1 VRSAEEDAATRPIV
15 LASASPRRADLLE
28 AAGIPFEIA
37 PADVDETPGKGERA
51 EPYVERLSREKADAV
66 VRRGESRAV
75 LGADTVVVVD
85 EIILGKPVDLDDA
98 RRMLERLSGRGHRV
112 LTGVTIVAPGSS
124 VPDGSR
130 STVTRVVA
138 TTVEFAQLTT
148 SDLDWY
154 LASGEPMGKAGAYA
168 IQGRASRF
176 VTAISGS
183 YTNVVGL
190 PIAEVR
196 AMCSDLGILIS

>member
-1 VRSAEEDAATRPIV
+1 MRSAEEDAATRPIV

-37 PADVDETPGKGERA
+37 PADVDETPGKGECP

-124 VPDGSR
+124 MPDGSR

>member
-1 VRSAEEDAATRPIV
+1 VRTRTPLV
-15 LASASPRRADLLE
+15 LASASPRRADLLQ
-28 AAGIPFEIA
+28 AADILFEVT
-37 PADVDETPGKGERA
+37 PADVDEAPRPGERP

-66 VRRGESRAV
+66 IRRGESRAV
-75 LGADTVVVVD
+75 IGADTVVVID
-85 EIILGKPVDLDDA
+85 EIILGKPSDLNDA
-98 RRMLERLSGRGHRV
+98 RRMLERLSERSHRV
-112 LTGVTIVAPGSS
+112 LTGVTIVGPASS
-124 VPDGSR
+124 EPDALR
-130 STVTRVVA
+130 PAITRVVA
-138 TTVEFAQLTT
+138 TTVEFERLSA

-176 VTAISGS
+176 VSAISGS
-183 YTNVVGL
+183 YSNVVGL